1 MFQELIDR
9 ISTNLGLTM
18 EEALQ
23 SELVKKLCM
32 DLVNG
37 KVIVIV
43 SKEGKISSMELES
56 EKSELIETQ
65 LDRTSWT
72 Q

>member
-9 ISTNLGLTM
+9 ISTNMGLTM

-65 LDRTSWT
+65 LDRTS
-72 Q
+72 

>member
-56 EKSELIETQ
+56 EKNELIETQ
-65 LDRTSWT
+65 LDRTS
-72 Q
+72 

>member
-1 MFQELIDR
+1 MSQELIDR

-65 LDRTSWT
+65 LDRTS
-72 Q
+72 

>member
-65 LDRTSWT
+65 LDRTS
-72 Q
+72 

>member
-32 DLVNG
+32 DLING

-65 LDRTSWT
+65 LDRTS
-72 Q
+72 

>member
-23 SELVKKLCM
+23 PELVKKLCM

-65 LDRTSWT
+65 LDRTS
-72 Q
+72 

>member
-9 ISTNLGLTM
+9 ISTNMGLTM

-43 SKEGKISSMELES
+43 SKEGKISSMELEP
-56 EKSELIETQ
+56 EQSELIETQ
-65 LDRTSWT
+65 LDRTS
-72 Q
+72 

>member
-43 SKEGKISSMELES
+43 SKKGKISSMELES
-56 EKSELIETQ
+56 EKSELTETQ
-65 LDRTSWT
+65 LDRTS
-72 Q
+72 

>member
-1 MFQELIDR
+1 MFKELIDR

-65 LDRTSWT
+65 LDRTS
-72 Q
+72 

>member
-56 EKSELIETQ
+56 EKSELTETQ
-65 LDRTSWT
+65 LDRTS
-72 Q
+72 

>member
-56 EKSELIETQ
+56 EQSELIETQ
-65 LDRTSWT
+65 LDRTS
-72 Q
+72 

>member
-9 ISTNLGLTM
+9 ISTNMGLTM

-32 DLVNG
+32 DLING
-37 KVIVIV
+37 KVVVVV

-56 EKSELIETQ
+56 EQSKLIETK
-65 LDRTSWT
+65 LDRTS
-72 Q
+72 

>member
-23 SELVKKLCM
+23 SEIVKKLCM

-65 LDRTSWT
+65 LDRTS
-72 Q
+72 

>member
-9 ISTNLGLTM
+9 ISTNLGITM

-65 LDRTSWT
+65 LDRTS
-72 Q
+72 

>member
-1 MFQELIDR
+1 MFQALIDR

-65 LDRTSWT
+65 LDRTS
-72 Q
+72 

>member
-18 EEALQ
+18 EETLQ

-56 EKSELIETQ
+56 EKSELTETQ
-65 LDRTSWT
+65 LDRTS
-72 Q
+72 

>member
-9 ISTNLGLTM
+9 ISTNMGLTM

-43 SKEGKISSMELES
+43 SKEGKISSMELEP
-56 EKSELIETQ
+56 EQSELIETQ

>member
-56 EKSELIETQ
+56 EKSELIETH
-65 LDRTSWT
+65 LDRTS
-72 Q
+72 

>member
-65 LDRTSWT
+65 LDRTSCT

>member
-65 LDRTSWT
+65 LDRTF
-72 Q
+72 

>member
-37 KVIVIV
+37 KVIVVV
-43 SKEGKISSMELES
+43 SKKGKISSMELES

-65 LDRTSWT
+65 LDRTS
-72 Q
+72 

>member
-9 ISTNLGLTM
+9 ISTNLGLTK

-65 LDRTSWT
+65 LDRTS
-72 Q
+72 

>member
-1 MFQELIDR
+1 MFQELIGR

-65 LDRTSWT
+65 LDRTS
-72 Q
+72 

>member
-43 SKEGKISSMELES
+43 SKKGKISSMELES

-65 LDRTSWT
+65 LDRTS
-72 Q
+72 

>member
-9 ISTNLGLTM
+9 ISTNMGLTM

-32 DLVNG
+32 DLING
-37 KVIVIV
+37 KVVVVV
-43 SKEGKISSMELES
+43 SKEGKISSMELEPEQS
-56 EKSELIETQ
+56 KLIETK
-65 LDRTSWT
+65 LDRTS
-72 Q
+72 

>member
-56 EKSELIETQ
+56 EKSELFETQ
-65 LDRTSWT
+65 LDRTS
-72 Q
+72 

>member
-32 DLVNG
+32 DLING

-56 EKSELIETQ
+56 EKSELIETR
-65 LDRTSWT
+65 LDRTS
-72 Q
+72 

>member
-1 MFQELIDR
+1 MFHELIDR

-65 LDRTSWT
+65 LDRTS
-72 Q
+72 

>member
-43 SKEGKISSMELES
+43 SKEGKISSMEL
-56 EKSELIETQ
+56 
-65 LDRTSWT
+65 DRTS
-72 Q
+72 

>member
-43 SKEGKISSMELES
+43 SKEGKISSMELEP
-56 EKSELIETQ
+56 EQSELIETQ
-65 LDRTSWT
+65 LDRTS
-72 Q
+72 

>member
-9 ISTNLGLTM
+9 ISTNLGLTI

-65 LDRTSWT
+65 LDRTS
-72 Q
+72 

>member
-18 EEALQ
+18 EETLQ

-65 LDRTSWT
+65 LDRTS
-72 Q
+72 

>member
-43 SKEGKISSMELES
+43 SKEGKISSMELEP
-56 EKSELIETQ
+56 EQSELIETQ

>member
-37 KVIVIV
+37 KVIVVV
-43 SKEGKISSMELES
+43 SKKGKISSMELES
-56 EKSELIETQ
+56 EKSELTETQ
-65 LDRTSWT
+65 LDRTS
-72 Q
+72 

>member
-56 EKSELIETQ
+56 EKSELTET
-65 LDRTSWT
+65 
-72 Q
+72 

>member
-65 LDRTSWT
+65 LDRTSWI

>member
-56 EKSELIETQ
+56 EKSELIETR
-65 LDRTSWT
+65 LDRTS
-72 Q
+72 